1 MKKKNL
7 ILFLLLIAVKSIF
20 CQFIEIKKKP
30 QISTKK
36 GVAKTTNSQN
46 NSLKDS
52 DGDGISDNIDKCPN
66 VIGTLKNEGCPNS
79 GDNFS
84 FTSKS
89 SVSRIIKYPI
99 YNYRN
104 TNNLAI
110 HSIEVNDKYTVI
122 EMEYSCSYRYQSNGY
137 FNFNAESILATET
150 KDYKLLYAE
159 NIELS
164 PKKTYCSSPG
174 SLYKFKLYY
183 ERIDDTVKSFDLKEC
198 PLNPECFY
206 FIGIDLTTVKED
218 FNDNTLFYA
227 TKLKS
232 NKFHLNLD
240 PITSDILD
248 HSKFVIYDDDFN
260 DYFDKVKNQID
271 NNVKIDKIKSIIK
284 KKNFDNTI
292 ILLTYTDDSDI
303 KGVEFHFS
311 NDEKNSNVI
320 KRLFIYFKNQYD
332 AEEFFKSFGDYYG
345 FSQRDNQSSNEKEG
359 FKLLKDING
368 NILDCWIFIEE
379 VKGFYLFNMT
389 IDDEMKKNNS
399 K

>member
-1 MKKKNL
+1 MIKKNPIL
-7 ILFLLLIAVKSIF
+7 ILLLILITGNKLFS
-20 CQFIEIKKKP
+20 QFVEIKQNT
-30 QISTKK
+30 QISIKK
-36 GVAKTTNSQN
+36 SVPKKTNSQS

-66 VIGTLKNEGCPNS
+66 VKGTLKNEGCPNT
-79 GDNFS
+79 GDNNLS
-84 FTSKS
+84 KGKS
-89 SVSRIIKYPI
+89 SIARVIKYPI

-122 EMEYSCSYRYQSNGY
+122 EMEYSCSYRYKSNGY

-164 PKKTYCSSPG
+164 PKMTYCSSPG

-183 ERIDDTVKSFDLKEC
+183 ERIDDTVKSFNLIEC
-198 PLNPECFY
+198 PFNPECFY
-206 FIGIDLTTVKED
+206 FMGINLTIVKED

-232 NKFHLNLD
+232 DKFQLNLD
-240 PITSDILD
+240 PITSDIL
-248 HSKFVIYDDDFN
+248 HHQKFVTYSIDFN
-260 DYFDKVKNQID
+260 DYFNEVKNKFD
-271 NNVKIDKIKSIIK
+271 NNVKIDKIESIIK
-284 KKNFDNTI
+284 KKRDDNTNV
-292 ILLTYTDDSDI
+292 LFTYSDDSYI

-311 NDEKNSNVI
+311 NDKEYSHI
-320 KRLFIYFKNQYD
+320 LKRIFVYFTNQYD
-332 AEEFFKSFGDYYG
+332 AGEFFKSFGNYYG
-345 FSQRDNQSSNEKEG
+345 FSYEYEADKKEG
-359 FKLLKDING
+359 MKFFKDIKG
-368 NILDCWIFIEE
+368 NLLQYWIYEE
-379 VKGFYLFNMT
+379 QKKGYYIFSIATYEE
-389 IDDEMKKNNS
+389 DQKK

>member
-1 MKKKNL
+1 VKKKNL
-7 ILFLLLIAVKSIF
+7 ILILLLIAVKSIF
-20 CQFIEIKKKP
+20 CQFIEIKKNP

-36 GVAKTTNSQN
+36 GVAKKVNSQN

-66 VIGTLKNEGCPNS
+66 VKGALKNEGCPNT
-79 GDNFS
+79 GDNYLS
-84 FTSKS
+84 KGKS
-89 SVSRIIKYPI
+89 SIARVIKYPI

-104 TNNLAI
+104 SNLLAI
-110 HSIEVNDKYTVI
+110 HSIEVNDEYTIV
-122 EMEYSCSYRYQSNGY
+122 EMEYSCSYRYKSNGY

-164 PKKTYCSSPG
+164 PKMTYCSSPG

-183 ERIDDTVKSFDLKEC
+183 ERIDDTVKSFNLIEC
-198 PLNPECFY
+198 PFNPECFY
-206 FIGIDLTTVKED
+206 FIGIDLTIVKED

-232 NKFHLNLD
+232 DKFHLNLD

-248 HSKFVIYDDDFN
+248 HQKFVTYSIDFN
-260 DYFDKVKNQID
+260 DYFNKVKNKID
-271 NNVKIDKIKSIIK
+271 NNVKIDKIESIIK
-284 KKNFDNTI
+284 KKRDDNTI
-292 ILLTYTDDSDI
+292 VLFTYSDDSYI

-311 NDEKNSNVI
+311 NDEQNSNVI
-320 KRLFIYFKNQYD
+320 KRIFIYFKNQYD

-345 FSQRDNQSSNEKEG
+345 FSYKYEPDKKEG
-359 FKLLKDING
+359 RKFFKDIKG
-368 NILDCWIFIEE
+368 NILPYWIYKQEE
-379 VKGFYLFNMT
+379 KGYTIFSLA
-389 IDDEMKKNNS
+389 IDDESKNALN

>member
-1 MKKKNL
+1 MIKKNL

-20 CQFIEIKKKP
+20 CQFIEIKKNP

-36 GVAKTTNSQN
+36 GVAKKANSQN

-66 VIGTLKNEGCPNS
+66 VKGTLKNEGCPNT
-79 GDNFS
+79 GDNYLS
-84 FTSKS
+84 KGKS
-89 SVSRIIKYPI
+89 SIARIIKYPI

-104 TNNLAI
+104 SNLLAI
-110 HSIEVNDKYTVI
+110 HSIEVNDEYTIV
-122 EMEYSCSYRYQSNGY
+122 EMEYSCSYRYKSNGY

-150 KDYKLLYAE
+150 KDYRLLYAE

-164 PKKTYCSSPG
+164 PKKTYCYSPG

-206 FIGIDLTTVKED
+206 FIGIDLTIVKED

-232 NKFHLNLD
+232 DKFHLNLD

-248 HSKFVIYDDDFN
+248 RRKFVIYYDDFN
-260 DYFDKVKNQID
+260 DYFDKVKNQFD
-271 NNVKIDKIKSIIK
+271 NNVKIDKIKSISTE
-284 KKNFDNTI
+284 KNGPKSTSIFFRYSED
-292 ILLTYTDDSDI
+292 LDI
-303 KGVEFHFS
+303 KGVEFWIS
-311 NDEKNSNVI
+311 NDQKSTNIINRI
-320 KRLFIYFKNQYD
+320 IIYFDEKYITKQKLKIKTKLKTTECNV
-332 AEEFFKSFGDYYG
+332 FGAHEMNASWSDTILSYLN
-345 FSQRDNQSSNEKEG
+345 FP
-359 FKLLKDING
+359 KL
-368 NILDCWIFIEE
+368 
-379 VKGFYLFNMT
+379 
-389 IDDEMKKNNS
+389 
-399 K
+399 